1 MTLPFNPRPANETPT
16 YKTDHVAK
24 EDFCYTHYDG
34 DEARDMAHMNRLERG
49 AYTDIRV
56 FQRKIGHL
64 SLDQIKKVL
73 SKDFDEC
80 WPAIE
85 LVLKVDGEGK
95 YYIEWLENS
104 LKRSQVHSK
113 IQSTNGKNGGRPR
126 KNKPNE
132 NPDETQIKPKQNP
145 TESQKKPL
153 GDEYGY
159 EYEKE
164 NTEGGTGET
173 LEPVIDEPFSIDPNL
188 PLPTSTLQAA
198 ERNQFALKRS
208 KNTEFLKTQWGV
220 FIAER
225 IHDPPEK
232 RMQYRQLSD
241 LTTYFLNWVRNK
253 HPHDK
258 PGSKQVGETFEP
270 D

>member
-1 MTLPFNPRPANETPT
+1 VPQPKLQPIKLNF
-16 YKTDHVAK
+16 VAK

-85 LVLKVDGEGK
+85 LVLKQDEEGK

-104 LKRSQVHSK
+104 MHRAKKHSLK
-113 IQSTNGKNGGRPR
+113 QSGNGKNGGRPS
-126 KNKPNE
+126 KNKPNG
-132 NPDETQIKPKQNP
+132 NPDETQIKPKHNP

-153 GDEYGY
+153 GDGDEYGY
-159 EYEKE
+159 EEESK
-164 NTEGGTGET
+164 EGGVGET
-173 LEPVIDEPFSIDPNL
+173 LDSVIDDQFVITPNL
-188 PLPTSTLQAA
+188 PLPKPTLEAA
-198 ERNQFALKRS
+198 ERNQFSLKGS
-208 KNTEFLKTQWGV
+208 KNTEFLKKQWGV
-220 FIAER
+220 FVAER
-225 IHDPPEK
+225 IHDPPE
-232 RMQYRQLSD
+232 RCRQFRQLSD
-241 LTTYFLNWVRNK
+241 LTSYFINWVRNK
-253 HPHDK
+253 HPSHVK
-258 PGSKQVGETFEP
+258 QRNKQVGETFEP